1 MAVNQGTLSSTGVAQ
16 TASNSHA
23 SAHGTTPD
31 NRRLYNFGER
41 VADLAP
47 EESPFFVYL
56 SKVSKV
62 PTDDSV
68 FRFLEDRSK
77 TDWTDR
83 TFLLAAAVNSSAAV
97 SAGTSYSFTAD
108 CDNSQAGGDSSGGA
122 SVDFLIKGMVIAVNT
137 KTAAISGIDVSQVIV
152 RVESAPVDAGANST
166 FTGKVLSLPA
176 DSGSTDSDILDNN
189 AKCMVIGT
197 SFEEG
202 SGSPDVWSG
211 QMDDDFGYTQ
221 IFKTAAEMSNTAIA
235 TKYRGYA
242 NEWQRI
248 WNLKLRE
255 HKVDIERAMLFSQR
269 ARSGSNQ
276 LTDGIVG
283 HIIRTVTPTDGGS
296 NFSYSR
302 GSSYFKSTLASEL
315 TYDML
320 LGDLEVVFDPA
331 RGGSSQKL
339 CLAGLP
345 VISYLNKVGSGGF
358 LFNSTALPTG
368 NTDAVVAGNVSMNFN
383 LEPRQSAFGHK
394 IMELDT
400 IHGSL
405 AIIKEPL
412 FRGYASGL
420 MLIADMNHVAY
431 RPLVGNSINRDTHIV
446 TNVQQADEDLRKDMI
461 LTEAGLEVT
470 VPESHALYSFE
481 SL

>member
-1 MAVNQGTLSSTGVAQ
+1 MAVNQGQLKVTDVAQ

-23 SAHGTTPD
+23 STHGTTPD

-62 PTDDSV
+62 PTDDPV

-83 TFLLAAAVNSSAAV
+83 TFLLAATPGTIAAGSSYA
-97 SAGTSYSFTAD
+97 FTVD
-108 CDNSQAGGDSSGGA
+108 CDNVQSGGDSSGGA
-122 SVDFLIKGMVIAVNT
+122 SADFLVKGMVFAINTQTTSGTAGAADMSQAV
-137 KTAAISGIDVSQVIV
+137 V
-152 RVESAPVDAGANST
+152 RIETAPVDAGTSTT
-166 FTGKVLSLPA
+166 FTGKVLSLA
-176 DSGSTDSDILDNN
+176 NGTSAGENVATDND
-189 AKCMVIGT
+189 KCMIIGT
-197 SFEEG
+197 SFDEG

-211 QMDDDFGYTQ
+211 QVDDDFGYTQ

-242 NEWQRI
+242 DEWSRI
-248 WNLKLRE
+248 WSLKLRE

-269 ARSGSNQ
+269 SRQGNSQ
-276 LTDGIVG
+276 LTDGLVG
-283 HIIRTVTPTDGGS
+283 QIIRTVTPTNGAS

-302 GSSYFKSTLASEL
+302 GSSYFKTSTRAEL

-339 CLAGLP
+339 VLAGLP
-345 VISYLNKVGSGGF
+345 VISYLNKLGSAGF
-358 LFNSTALPTG
+358 VYNSTTDGRMTANFDMDNRTG
-368 NTDAVVAGNVSMNFN
+368 
-383 LEPRQSAFGHK
+383 AFGHK
-394 IMELDT
+394 IMELET

-405 AIIKEPL
+405 AIVKEPI

-420 MLIADMNHVAY
+420 MCIADMNHVSY
-431 RPLVGNSINRDTHIV
+431 RPLVGNGINRDTHIV